1 VGLEYLPVGRTATRR
16 PRHLSFLEGA
26 RMTPTGQAG
35 TLSMRSSTR
44 GHTSSY
50 RRVTGMAESRRQA
63 PLSEP
68 YSAEAGTPSPA
79 ITASRGNASAESLR
93 AALRDERF
101 VLHYQPI
108 ACLKTDRV
116 SHYEALVRMID
127 EHDGSIVAPGAFLPA
142 AERHGLIGEI
152 DRFVIRQVATL
163 LGSGAYSAEA
173 GLADRDAGELR
184 VAVNLSALSAC
195 DPGTLD
201 YVRGELERHGVD
213 PTRMVFE
220 ITETAAITDIDQ
232 AKALCRGLQALG
244 CDVALDDFGAGFGSF
259 HYVKH
264 LPFGYLKIDGEF
276 IRELTSSHQ
285 DQLFVR
291 ALVAV
296 AQGMNMKTIAEYV
309 SDEPTMEL
317 LRELGVDYAQGF
329 EVGRPAPLSE
339 QLCATVS

>member
-1 VGLEYLPVGRTATRR
+1 
-16 PRHLSFLEGA
+16 
-26 RMTPTGQAG
+26 MTPTGRMA
-35 TLSMRSSTR
+35 TLSMRSSTQ

-50 RRVTGMAESRRQA
+50 RGVGTGESRLQA

-68 YSAEAGTPSPA
+68 FSAEAGTPRQA
-79 ITASRGNASAESLR
+79 ITASRCSASAERLR
-93 AALRDERF
+93 AALREQRF

-108 ACLKTDRV
+108 ACLKTGRV
-116 SHYEALVRMID
+116 SHYEALVRMLD
-127 EHDGSIVAPGAFLPA
+127 ERDGSIVAPGAFLPA
-142 AERHGLIGEI
+142 AERHGLIGKI
-152 DRFVIRQVATL
+152 DRFVIRQVASL
-163 LGSGAYSAEA
+163 LGSGPYSAEA
-173 GLADRDAGELR
+173 GLAELDAGELR

-201 YVRGELERHGVD
+201 YVRGELECHGVD

-276 IRELTSSHQ
+276 IRELTSSQQ

-296 AQGMNMKTIAEYV
+296 AQGMGMKTIAEYV
-309 SDEPTMEL
+309 SDEPTMQL

-329 EVGRPAPLSE
+329 EVGRPAPMSE
-339 QLCATVS
+339 QCCAAVS